1 MTQITIVG
9 LSASLRGA
17 RSRAGSSKLIDEIS
31 ALANREALDS
41 FIAEQAKIHLDQ
53 FVQAGRAEGIP
64 FDQLY
69 RRLQR
74 TGGLRGLS
82 NSEVCLAAAL
92 WGAAE
97 HGTNIRHVSLSE
109 HFPADGSEVGLDDLK
124 RILRQA
130 DGILLATP
138 VYFGDRSSLSQRL
151 IETIRRD
158 PALRTDL
165 AGRVYAGIAVGAKRN
180 GGQETA
186 LIYQMMD
193 MAELGLLAVGND
205 SDTTSQYGGTA
216 HAGDIGTIPADTYGL
231 NTSVG
236 TGRRIARVTTIRAVG
251 RDEALSDPLRLGVW
265 LLQDRDATAETLV
278 DELLSKVMART
289 DTPIRPIA
297 PQLFDDPI
305 RPCIACDICPT
316 HVGPD
321 DEYRCII
328 NRRDD
333 GMRIHHAELLDCD
346 VILPVV
352 YCPEDHQGLQ
362 SVYQQFMERTRY
374 IRRGDYILSDHLV
387 APMVFA
393 DVGTNEHMDV
403 RIATSF
409 LRHHTVISKPLVG
422 WMHDGALL
430 NRSQVEDG
438 LQAAVTHGARLLA
451 GRLRVEAGG
460 SPALRYR
467 PVGYVLAPVKDKE
480 PATLVARTRLADE
493 RHERLV
499 RESDRRLEHQIRRAA
514 RIS

>member
-82 NSEVCLAAAL
+82 NREVCLAAAL

-97 HGTNIRHVSLSE
+97 HGANIRHVSLSE

-124 RILRQA
+124 RMLRQA

-216 HAGDIGTIPADTYGL
+216 HAGDIGTKAYPSGSGRINGWWPRCYARSGATRLRPRQSALSRPTTRSPTDNCVAPSYC
-231 NTSVG
+231 V
-236 TGRRIARVTTIRAVG
+236 TGCRGISLSARSRRI
-251 RDEALSDPLRLGVW
+251 P
-265 LLQDRDATAETLV
+265 
-278 DELLSKVMART
+278 MA
-289 DTPIRPIA
+289 
-297 PQLFDDPI
+297 
-305 RPCIACDICPT
+305 
-316 HVGPD
+316 
-321 DEYRCII
+321 
-328 NRRDD
+328 
-333 GMRIHHAELLDCD
+333 
-346 VILPVV
+346 
-352 YCPEDHQGLQ
+352 
-362 SVYQQFMERTRY
+362 
-374 IRRGDYILSDHLV
+374 
-387 APMVFA
+387 
-393 DVGTNEHMDV
+393 
-403 RIATSF
+403 
-409 LRHHTVISKPLVG
+409 
-422 WMHDGALL
+422 
-430 NRSQVEDG
+430 
-438 LQAAVTHGARLLA
+438 
-451 GRLRVEAGG
+451 
-460 SPALRYR
+460 
-467 PVGYVLAPVKDKE
+467 
-480 PATLVARTRLADE
+480 
-493 RHERLV
+493 
-499 RESDRRLEHQIRRAA
+499 
-514 RIS
+514 